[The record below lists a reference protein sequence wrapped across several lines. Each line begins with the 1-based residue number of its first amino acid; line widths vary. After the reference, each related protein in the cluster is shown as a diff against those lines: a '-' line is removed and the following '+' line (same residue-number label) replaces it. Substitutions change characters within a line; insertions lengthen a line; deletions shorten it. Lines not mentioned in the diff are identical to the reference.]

1 MFFSLG
7 PGRITFFPLG
17 RKTGIRRNSILGWQS
32 TMGTWKHT
40 EFVYCTHLVHFSG
53 LFWRSVLIFQL
64 NFSFSK
70 SFCASNLKLCIFPFE
85 AATRWLRTPPL
96 AASHGKIHSFKFSAQ
111 KQLEKQ
117 KFRWKI
123 KTSRQ
128 KSLEKCTRR
137 VSTRIFHASWYPK
150 YHFGLRTQSKNDLQ
164 AVRWKST
171 VLQQFD
177 RILPVSEKS
186 ILHFLKKS
194 ISIF

>member
-1 MFFSLG
+1 MQKSHLSPSDTVFHTSRYPYSTRQWSTISRQFFSLGGKMFFSLG

-96 AASHGKIHSFKFSAQ
+96 AASHGKIHSFK
-111 KQLEKQ
+111 L
-117 KFRWKI
+117 
-123 KTSRQ
+123 SR
-128 KSLEKCTRR
+128 C
-137 VSTRIFHASWYPK
+137 
-150 YHFGLRTQSKNDLQ
+150 
-164 AVRWKST
+164 
-171 VLQQFD
+171 LQQ
-177 RILPVSEKS
+177 
-186 ILHFLKKS
+186 HAKKPGS
-194 ISIF
+194 VFRSG